1 VVERPIPRLLLD
13 ASRALGSQI
22 QEALEDRGLFE
33 LSPRQATTLLLV
45 DRGGTRLTELA
56 ERAAVTKQAMM
67 QAVDSLQSMGCLRR
81 VPDPHD
87 ARAKMVKLT
96 AKGLRHRAEARR
108 AIGAVEVRV
117 RRLLGERRVESLRS
131 ALVELAEPEG

>member
-1 VVERPIPRLLLD
+1 LLLD

-56 ERAAVTKQAMM
+56 ERASVTKQAMM
-67 QAVDSLQSMGCLRR
+67 QAVDGLQSMGCLRR
-81 VPDPHD
+81 VPDPSD

-108 AIGAVEVRV
+108 AIGTVEVRV
-117 RRLLGERRVESLRS
+117 RRLLGERRVESLRA